1 MTYLG
6 SLWIVLLNRWIQFP
20 TLFCLFRLCQ
30 LKREDSESALLVD
43 RDESEISKNF
53 EMVRRESVKILLDKN
68 FETRLSRSEHERRP
82 DDTLNGTF
90 KWAGVR
96 KLAI

>member
-43 RDESEISKNF
+43 RDESENF
-53 EMVRRESVKILLDKN
+53 EKFR
-68 FETRLSRSEHERRP
+68 
-82 DDTLNGTF
+82 NG
-90 KWAGVR
+90 KKR
-96 KLAI
+96 IC

>member
-1 MTYLG
+1 MDTV
-6 SLWIVLLNRWIQFP
+6 SNSI
-20 TLFCLFRLCQ
+20 FCLFRLCQ

-68 FETRLSRSEHERRP
+68 FETRFSLEASTS
-82 DDTLNGTF
+82 
-90 KWAGVR
+90 GVQM
-96 KLAI
+96 IP